1 MGIEFPDF
9 ACSTVQCHTG
19 NKLYDDDD
27 DDDDYN
33 DNDEDESTKYDGD
46 VVDAITMLPTVTT
59 GMHLN
64 N

>member
-27 DDDDYN
+27 DDDDDYD
-33 DNDEDESTKYDGD
+33 DNDEDESTKYDG
-46 VVDAITMLPTVTT
+46 
-59 GMHLN
+59 
-64 N
+64 